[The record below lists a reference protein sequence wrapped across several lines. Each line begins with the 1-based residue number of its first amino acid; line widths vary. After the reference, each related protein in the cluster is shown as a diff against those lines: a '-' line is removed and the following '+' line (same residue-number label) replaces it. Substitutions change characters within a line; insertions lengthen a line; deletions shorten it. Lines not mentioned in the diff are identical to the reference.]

1 MDLSIVIPAHNE
13 SATLQLIL
21 PELKQLYESAEIL
34 VVNDASDDDTVD
46 VCKKFGVLVINQAY
60 QKGNGASVKTGA
72 RHAKGDVI
80 VFMDAD
86 GQHHP
91 TDIEA
96 LLAKMNEGYD
106 MVVGARDIKSHAGIP
121 RMVGNIIYNRLASW
135 MTGHEILDL
144 TSGFRAVNAVK
155 FREFLHIL
163 PNGFSYPT
171 TITMTFF
178 RSGYSVAYIPIRT
191 GSRKG
196 KSHIRLFKDG
206 LRFFLIIFRVTALYS
221 PLKLF
226 FPLSALFFVTG
237 AGYYLY
243 TYFSEERFT
252 NMSALL
258 LTTSILI
265 FLIGLLAEQITFL
278 IYLNSHKK

>member
-13 SATLQLIL
+13 SATLQVIL
-21 PELKQLYESAEIL
+21 PELKHLYDSAEIL
-34 VVNDASDDDTVD
+34 VVNDGSDDDTVAI
-46 VCKKFGVLVINQAY
+46 CNKNGVRVISHAY
-60 QKGNGASVKTGA
+60 RKGNGASVKTGA
-72 RHAKGDVI
+72 REAKGEVI
-80 VFMDAD
+80 IFMDAD

-91 TDIEA
+91 ADIEA
-96 LLAKMNEGYD
+96 LLAKMNAGFD
-106 MVVGARDIKSHAGIP
+106 MVVGARDIKSHAGVP
-121 RMVGNIIYNRLASW
+121 RMVGNIIYNKLASW
-135 MTGHEILDL
+135 MTGHGILDL
-144 TSGFRAVNAVK
+144 TSGFRAVNAAR

-243 TYFSEERFT
+243 TYFTEERFT

-278 IYLNSHKK
+278 IYLNSNKN

>member
-46 VCKKFGVLVINQAY
+46 VCKKFGVLVINHAY

-96 LLAKMNEGYD
+96 LLAKMKEGYD